1 KRIFEGIEDPVW
13 NAPDPAQPVAL
24 SLAGDRSYPV
34 RIPPPEELRVAGREA
49 APLQRVA
56 QENGGGQH

>member
-1 KRIFEGIEDPVW
+1 MEDPVW

-34 RIPPPEELRVAGREA
+34 RIQPPEELRVAGQED
-49 APLQRVA
+49 APLQSVA